1 MFFASDNGAPVL
13 PQVMDALAAINTGG
27 ALGYGNEDVTRA
39 AQDHIRQAFE
49 APEAAV
55 HFVSTGTAA
64 NSLALACLTQ
74 PWGAVFCHRFAHVQM
89 DEGGAPEFFT
99 HGSKLIGIPGDHGR
113 MTPGGLAQVLD
124 ATGVHGVHGVQRG
137 VLTLTNVTEAGTV
150 FTPAQ
155 IAALTAVS
163 HARGVPVHLDGARFA
178 NALAATGA
186 TPAEMTWKA
195 GIDALSLGGTKNGL
209 MGAEAVVLFD
219 PAKAWEL
226 ELRRKRAGH
235 LASKMRY
242 VSGQFTPWLA
252 DGLWLR
258 VASHANTMAARLA
271 AGLARVPGVRM
282 IHPVDANI
290 LFVEWPAGTH
300 ARLKAAG
307 AVYYEWDAPAG
318 AEAARLVTHWTTTEA
333 DVDRFLAAFG

>member
-13 PQVMDALAAINTGG
+13 PQVMDALFALNRGG
-27 ALGYGNEDVTRA
+27 AVGYGNDDVTRA
-39 AQDHIRQAFE
+39 AQDRIREVFE

-74 PWGAVFCHRFAHVQM
+74 PWGAVFCHQFAHVQM

-99 HGSKLIGIPGDHGR
+99 GGSKLICIPGDHGR
-113 MTPGGLAQVLD
+113 MTPDALAQVLD
-124 ATGVHGVHGVQRG
+124 STGVHGVHGVQKG

-150 FTPAQ
+150 FTPAE
-155 IAALTAVS
+155 IAALTAIS

-178 NALAATGA
+178 NALVATGA

-195 GIDALSLGGTKNGL
+195 GVDVLSLGGTKNGL

-242 VSGQFTPWLA
+242 VSGQFAPWLEG
-252 DGLWLR
+252 GLWLQ
-258 VASHANTMAARLA
+258 VADHANNMARRLA
-271 AGLARVPGVRM
+271 QGLAQVPGVRLL
-282 IHPVDANI
+282 HPAEANI

-307 AVYYEWDAPAG
+307 AVYYEGDAPMG
-318 AEAARLVTHWTTTEA
+318 REAARLVTHWATTEA
-333 DVDRFLAAFG
+333 EVDAFLAAIA